1 MDKEELA
8 PEIDDCETGDQG
20 LAAKEVLKG
29 AFDDL
34 TEEIKQFVTNQS
46 LRNDARQAESRNTQN
61 QRATST
67 TISTSATGE
76 HRRREQADV
85 KTSQKKV
92 AGDLLEI
99 IKRSQQHIKPENFDY
114 FDMFIIIPKFIC
126 LG

>member
-8 PEIDDCETGDQG
+8 PVIDDCETGDQG
-20 LAAKEVLKG
+20 IAAKEVLKG

-34 TEEIKQFVTNQS
+34 TEEIKQFATVCD
-46 LRNDARQAESRNTQN
+46 LLHDARQAESRNTQN

-85 KTSQKKV
+85 KTSQKNV
-92 AGDLLEI
+92 AGDLLDI
-99 IKRSQQHIKPENFDY
+99 IKRSQQHIKPENFDC

>member
-20 LAAKEVLKG
+20 IAAKEVLKG

-34 TEEIKQFVTNQS
+34 TEEIKQFSTVCD
-46 LRNDARQAESRNTQN
+46 LLNDWRQAESRN
-61 QRATST
+61 T

-85 KTSQKKV
+85 KTSQKNV